1 MADINTVISG
11 IVEVQNKII
20 SQITY
25 QNAQHEEINSEFDDL
40 STDMAN
46 YIAEDIPE
54 KYYNKNE
61 IERNYY
67 NRTQIDNKMSNF
79 EVPGD
84 LNKIESITVNGQVV
98 HPDADKNVNI
108 ETSTINS
115 LLFKI
120 PFLEST
126 YTAHFKI
133 EFSNDESFSD
143 IGKSLDTSHL
153 NTWDFDG
160 DYVKNVKLFNGQILE
175 SMSIYGIQY
184 LFSDEQLILNIDS
197 SYNNYPY
204 FRFHWIISTDSEV
217 INGRWGFGKISAT
230 HQIFDSGSSFSDSL
244 YLSDK
249 PYIALKSELFDLD
262 YNKLNNKPGS
272 KQPSVIITS
281 TSVRVSSD
289 CAIYIYKNNIGS
301 TKTFSFTWPDSTN
314 VFIIELWLNKTS
326 TSSITLSDAT
336 WIETPDFTKTG
347 LYCIE
352 LRKYPSSFKNG
363 IVLANIRYVI

>member
-25 QNAQHEEINSEFDDL
+25 QNAQHEEINNEFDDL

-46 YIAEDIPE
+46 YIAEDIPD

-98 HPDADKNVNI
+98 EPDADKNVNI

-120 PFLEST
+120 PFLEPS

-133 EFSNDESFSD
+133 EFSNDESFSN

-160 DYVKNVKLFNGQILE
+160 DYVKNVKLFNGQVLE

-184 LFSDEQLILNIDS
+184 IFSDEQLILNIDS
-197 SYNNYPY
+197 SYNNYPF

-217 INGRWGFGKISAT
+217 MNGRWGFGKISAT
-230 HQIFDSGSSFSDSL
+230 HQIFDGSAGSGDSL
-244 YLSDK
+244 YITDK
-249 PYIALKSELFDLD
+249 PYIALKSELQ
-262 YNKLNNKPGS
+262 GS
-272 KQPSVIITS
+272 KQQSTYITS
-281 TSVRVSSD
+281 TSIVVSPTSP
-289 CAIYIYKNNIGS
+289 IYIYKTNIRS
-301 TKTFSFTWPDSTN
+301 AKTFSFTWPDSTN
-314 VFIIELWLNKTS
+314 VFIIELWLNITAV
-326 TSSITLSDAT
+326 SSITLSGVT
-336 WIETPDFTKTG
+336 WIEEPDFTKTG
-347 LYCIE
+347 SYCIE
-352 LRKYPSSFKNG
+352 IRKYPSDFKNG
-363 IVLANIRYVI
+363 ITLANIRYVI